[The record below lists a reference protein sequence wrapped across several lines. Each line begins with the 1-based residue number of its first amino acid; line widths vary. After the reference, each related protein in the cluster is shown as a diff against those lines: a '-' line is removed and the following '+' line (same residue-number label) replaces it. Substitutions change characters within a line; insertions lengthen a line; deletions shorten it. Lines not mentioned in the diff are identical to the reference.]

1 MLISGLILRGLLHHL
16 RLLPLPAVVPVVEEA
31 VLPVGFVVRM
41 GLGSGRVG
49 KAQEDAA
56 KGRTGEWKSDHRT
69 PWTWSQV
76 YHSFSIK

>member
-1 MLISGLILRGLLHHL
+1 MEGAGH
-16 RLLPLPAVVPVVEEA
+16 
-31 VLPVGFVVRM
+31 PVGSEVRM

-49 KAQEDAA
+49 RAQEDAV

-76 YHSFSIK
+76 SFLA